1 VAADAGGVRASLP
14 SECGGAFQRN
24 PYDALSEARTR
35 ARCARDPFG
44 SLILLRADD
53 FEAVA
58 TDRRLDAF
66 GDRLARML
74 GLESGPA
81 YDWLSGS
88 LMFLDPPD
96 HTRLRGFVRKEF
108 TPRRVAA
115 RHHGI
120 LATTDQLLDAALP
133 AGEME
138 FIREFASRLPLITIC
153 QLLGVPVSDWPLL
166 RDWSAHLLPDNPGQ
180 VTTADTA
187 VTEFR
192 DYVQDLIRERRRR
205 PSDDL
210 VSALTAAAADG
221 QLTPDELWILITL
234 LVFAGNDTTMGL
246 LANSLYLLV
255 THPDQLELVREH
267 PGTYIDQ
274 AIEEFLRFEPPV
286 SGNGRIARQDVQL
299 GDLTIAAGQ
308 ELRLMPVAVNRDPL
322 RFTQPDVFDIQRSP
336 NRHVSFGWGP
346 HLCLG
351 ATLARAEARIAL
363 PRVLERLN
371 AIELTTGSATWA
383 ATRGRTLE
391 SLPLAF
397 TASAP

>member
-1 VAADAGGVRASLP
+1 VSDTKELVVNVFDAD
-14 SECGGAFQRN
+14 FQRS
-24 PYDALSEARTR
+24 PYGVLAEARTR

-53 FEAVA
+53 FEAIA
-58 TDRRLDAF
+58 TDRRFGAF

-74 GLESGPA
+74 GMESGPA

-115 RHHGI
+115 LHRGI

-138 FIREFASRLPLITIC
+138 FIAEFASRLPLITIC
-153 QLLGVPVSDWPLL
+153 QLLGVPASDWPLL
-166 RDWSAHLLPDNPGQ
+166 RDWSARLLPDNSSQLP
-180 VTTADTA
+180 TAHQA

-192 DYVQDLIRERRRR
+192 DYVEELIRERRRR
-205 PSDDL
+205 PADDL
-210 VSALTAAAADG
+210 VSALTAAASDG
-221 QLTPDELWILITL
+221 QLTADELWILITL

-246 LANSLYLLV
+246 LANSVYLLV
-255 THPDQLELVREH
+255 AHPDQLHLVREQ
-267 PGTYIDQ
+267 PGTYIDA

-299 GDLTIAAGQ
+299 GDLTIAEGQ
-308 ELRLMPVAVNRDPL
+308 ELRLMPIAVNRDPL
-322 RFTQPDVFDIQRSP
+322 RFAEPDVFDIRRSP
-336 NRHVSFGWGP
+336 NRHLSFGWGP

-371 AIELTTGSATWA
+371 DIELATGNATWA

-397 TASAP
+397 TRSAL

>member
-1 VAADAGGVRASLP
+1 MTAAEELVVDVF
-14 SECGGAFQRN
+14 EEAFQRS
-24 PYDALSEARTR
+24 PYDVLREARTR

-44 SLILLRADD
+44 SLILLRAGD

-58 TDRRLDAF
+58 TDRRFGAF

-74 GLESGPA
+74 GLEAGPA

-115 RHHGI
+115 LHHGI

-138 FIREFASRLPLITIC
+138 FIEGFASRLPLITIC
-153 QLLGVPVSDWPLL
+153 QLLGVPVSDWQLL
-166 RDWSAHLLPDNPGQ
+166 RNWSANLLPDNPSQ
-180 VTTADTA
+180 VPTAHRA

-192 DYVQDLIRERRRR
+192 DYVKELIRERRRR

-210 VSALTAAAADG
+210 VSALASAASHG
-221 QLTPDELWILITL
+221 QLTADELWILITL

-246 LANSLYLLV
+246 LANSVYLLAA
-255 THPDQLELVREH
+255 HPDQLHLVKEQ
-267 PGTYIDQ
+267 PGIYIDG

-299 GDLTIAAGQ
+299 GDLTIVAGQ

-322 RFTQPDVFDIQRSP
+322 RFAEPDVFNIRRSP
-336 NRHVSFGWGP
+336 NRHLSFGWGP

-371 AIELTTGSATWA
+371 GIELATGSPPWA

-391 SLPLAF
+391 SLPLTF
-397 TASAP
+397 TGSTP

>member
-1 VAADAGGVRASLP
+1 
-14 SECGGAFQRN
+14 
-24 PYDALSEARTR
+24 
-35 ARCARDPFG
+35 
-44 SLILLRADD
+44 
-53 FEAVA
+53 
-58 TDRRLDAF
+58 
-66 GDRLARML
+66 
-74 GLESGPA
+74 
-81 YDWLSGS
+81 
-88 LMFLDPPD
+88 
-96 HTRLRGFVRKEF
+96 
-108 TPRRVAA
+108 
-115 RHHGI
+115 
-120 LATTDQLLDAALP
+120 
-133 AGEME
+133 
-138 FIREFASRLPLITIC
+138 
-153 QLLGVPVSDWPLL
+153 
-166 RDWSAHLLPDNPGQ
+166 
-180 VTTADTA
+180 
-187 VTEFR
+187 
-192 DYVQDLIRERRRR
+192 
-205 PSDDL
+205 
-210 VSALTAAAADG
+210 
-221 QLTPDELWILITL
+221 
-234 LVFAGNDTTMGL
+234 MGL

-322 RFTQPDVFDIQRSP
+322 RFTQPDVFDLQRSP

>member
-1 VAADAGGVRASLP
+1 MTIAEESVVDVFD
-14 SECGGAFQRN
+14 EEFQRN
-24 PYDALSEARTR
+24 PYGVLREARTR

-58 TDRRLDAF
+58 SDGRFGAF

-74 GLESGPA
+74 GLEAGPA
-81 YDWLSGS
+81 YDWLAGS

-96 HTRLRGFVRKEF
+96 HTRLRGFARKEF

-115 RHHGI
+115 LQNAI
-120 LATTDQLLDAALP
+120 LATTDQLLDAVLP
-133 AGEME
+133 HTEME
-138 FIREFASRLPLITIC
+138 FIGEFASRLPLITIC
-153 QLLGVPVSDWPLL
+153 QLLGVPTSDWALL
-166 RDWSAHLLPDNPGQ
+166 RDWSAQLLPNNPNQ
-180 VTTADTA
+180 VPTADRA

-192 DYVQDLIRERRRR
+192 DYVEALIRQRRRS
-205 PSDDL
+205 PSEDL
-210 VSALTAAAADG
+210 VSALTAAASDG
-221 QLTPDELWILITL
+221 KLTPDELWILITL

-246 LANSLYLLV
+246 LANSVYLLV
-255 THPDQLELVREH
+255 SHPDQLKLVKDQPE
-267 PGTYIDQ
+267 TYIDT

-322 RFTQPDVFDIQRSP
+322 RFAEPDVFDIQRSP
-336 NRHVSFGWGP
+336 NRHMSFGWGP

-351 ATLARAEARIAL
+351 ATLARAEARIAI
-363 PRVLERLN
+363 PRVLKRLDD
-371 AIELTTGSATWA
+371 IELATPRAIWA

-391 SLPLAF
+391 SLPLTF
-397 TASAP
+397 TSSAP

>member
-1 VAADAGGVRASLP
+1 MRGREPG
-14 SECGGAFQRN
+14 
-24 PYDALSEARTR
+24 
-35 ARCARDPFG
+35 ARDPFG
-44 SLILLRADD
+44 SLILLRAID

-58 TDRRLDAF
+58 SDRRFGAF

-115 RHHGI
+115 LGEGI
-120 LATTDQLLDAALP
+120 LASTDQLLDAALP

-138 FIREFASRLPLITIC
+138 FIDEFASRLPLITIC
-153 QLLGVPVSDWPLL
+153 QLLGVPLSDWPLL

-180 VTTADTA
+180 VTTADKA

-192 DYVQDLIRERRRR
+192 NYVQELIRERRRR
-205 PSDDL
+205 PCDDL
-210 VSALTAAAADG
+210 VSALASAASGG
-221 QLTPDELWILITL
+221 QLTPGELWILITL

-246 LANSLYLLV
+246 LANSVYLLAA
-255 THPDQLELVREH
+255 HPDQLRLVREQ
-267 PGTYIDQ
+267 PQVYIDG

-286 SGNGRIARQDVQL
+286 SGNGRIAREDVQL

-322 RFTQPDVFDIQRSP
+322 RFAEPDVVDIRRSP
-336 NRHVSFGWGP
+336 NRHLSFGWGP

-363 PRVLERLN
+363 PRVLERLRGIEPRDGERHVGRN
-371 AIELTTGSATWA
+371 PRAHPGTPPSYLHGECAITRRGSTSSDQRSVPPACH
-383 ATRGRTLE
+383 GGN
-391 SLPLAF
+391 
-397 TASAP
+397 

>member
-1 VAADAGGVRASLP
+1 MTIPDELVVDVFD
-14 SECGGAFQRN
+14 EAFQRN
-24 PYDALSEARTR
+24 PYDVLRKAGTQ

-58 TDRRLDAF
+58 SDRRFGAF

-74 GLESGPA
+74 GMEAGPA

-115 RHHGI
+115 LQHGI

-138 FIREFASRLPLITIC
+138 FIEEFASRLPLITIC

-166 RDWSAHLLPDNPGQ
+166 RDWSAALLPDNSSQIP
-180 VTTADTA
+180 AAHRA

-192 DYVQDLIRERRRR
+192 DYVGELIRERRRR
-205 PSDDL
+205 PCDDL
-210 VSALTAAAADG
+210 VSALTFAASGG
-221 QLTPDELWILITL
+221 QLTHDELWILITL

-246 LANSLYLLV
+246 LANSVYLLV
-255 THPDQLELVREH
+255 AHPDQLHLIREQ
-267 PGTYIDQ
+267 PGTDIDG
-274 AIEEFLRFEPPV
+274 AIEECLRFEPPV
-286 SGNGRIARQDVQL
+286 SGNGRIARQDVRL
-299 GDLTIAAGQ
+299 GDLSIEAGQ

-322 RFTQPDVFDIQRSP
+322 RFAEPDVFDIRRSP
-336 NRHVSFGWGP
+336 NRHLSFGWGP

-351 ATLARAEARIAL
+351 ATLARTEARIAL

-371 AIELTTGSATWA
+371 GIELTAGGATWA

-391 SLPLAF
+391 SLPLTF
-397 TASAP
+397 TGSAP

>member
-1 VAADAGGVRASLP
+1 MTVADELVVDVFD
-14 SECGGAFQRN
+14 EAFQRN
-24 PYDALSEARTR
+24 PYHVLSEARTR

-58 TDRRLDAF
+58 ADRRFDAF

-115 RHHGI
+115 LQDGI

-133 AGEME
+133 TGEME
-138 FIREFASRLPLITIC
+138 FIKEFASRLPLITIC

-210 VSALTAAAADG
+210 VSALTAAASDG
-221 QLTPDELWILITL
+221 QLTSDELWILITL

-255 THPDQLELVREH
+255 THPDQLELVKEH
-267 PGTYIDQ
+267 PGMHIDQ

-286 SGNGRIARQDVQL
+286 SGNGRVARQDVQL
-299 GDLTIAAGQ
+299 GDLTIVAGQ

-322 RFTQPDVFDIQRSP
+322 RFAQPDVFDIQRSP

-371 AIELTTGSATWA
+371 AIELATGSATWA

>member
-1 VAADAGGVRASLP
+1 MTVAEELVVDVFDEAI
-14 SECGGAFQRN
+14 QRN
-24 PYDALSEARTR
+24 PYDVLSEARRR

-58 TDRRLDAF
+58 TDRRFDAF

-115 RHHGI
+115 LQDGI

-138 FIREFASRLPLITIC
+138 FITEFASRLPLITIC

-187 VTEFR
+187 VAEFR
-192 DYVQDLIRERRRR
+192 DYVQELIRERRRR

-210 VSALTAAAADG
+210 VSALTAAASDG
-221 QLTPDELWILITL
+221 QLTLDELWILITL

-246 LANSLYLLV
+246 LANSVYLLLA
-255 THPDQLELVREH
+255 HPDQLRLVKEQ
-267 PGTYIDQ
+267 PGTYIDG

-286 SGNGRIARQDVQL
+286 SGNGRIARHDVQL
-299 GDLTIAAGQ
+299 GDLTIVAGQ

-322 RFTQPDVFDIQRSP
+322 RFTEPDVLDIQRSP
-336 NRHVSFGWGP
+336 NRHLSFGWGP

-371 AIELTTGSATWA
+371 AVELATGSATWA